1 MMKKQVILITG
12 TPSVGKTSIALAL
25 TEKIDSLY
33 LNLSCLA
40 LSFDLSKGFDI
51 ERKTTIIN
59 EKKMREKIQELIDS
73 TSKTTILVDGHYAA
87 SVVPKEKVTKAFV
100 FRRNPIEL
108 KKLMEK
114 RKFKGNKLWENLE
127 SEILDVCLIET
138 LSELEENKVCELDI
152 SGKTIE
158 EVIHLMISIINNH
171 KQCSIGNVD
180 WLDMLEKNGLLD
192 EYLKK

>member
-1 MMKKQVILITG
+1 MKKQVFLITG

-25 TEKIDSLY
+25 TGKIDSLY

-59 EKKMREKIQELIDS
+59 EKKMREKILELIDS
-73 TSKTTILVDGHYAA
+73 TNKTTILVDGHYAA

-108 KKLMEK
+108 KKLMVK
-114 RKFKGNKLWENLE
+114 RKFEGNKLWENLE

-158 EVIHLMISIINNH
+158 EVIPIIISIINNQ
-171 KQCSIGNVD
+171 KDCTIGNVD
-180 WLDMLEKNGLLD
+180 WLGMLEKNGLLD

>member
-1 MMKKQVILITG
+1 MKKQLFLITG
-12 TPSVGKTSIALAL
+12 TPSVGKTTIALAL
-25 TEKIDSLY
+25 TEIFDALY

-40 LSFDLSKGFDI
+40 VSFDLSEEFDS

-59 EKKMREKIQELIDS
+59 EKKMREKIRDLIG
-73 TSKTTILVDGHYAA
+73 TTNKNTILVDGHYAA

-100 FRRNPIEL
+100 LRRNPIEL
-108 KKLMEK
+108 KKLMKK
-114 RKFKGNKLWENLE
+114 RKFEGSKLWENLE

-138 LSELEENKVCELDI
+138 LSELEKTKVCELDI

-158 EVIHLMISIINNH
+158 AVINLILSIINNNID
-171 KQCSIGNVD
+171 CTFGNVD
-180 WLDMLEKNGLLD
+180 WLDMLEKKGLLD

>member
-1 MMKKQVILITG
+1 MKKQVFLITG

-40 LSFDLSKGFDI
+40 LSFDLSQEFDI
-51 ERKTTIIN
+51 ERKTAIIN
-59 EKKMREKIQELIDS
+59 EKKMREKIHELIDS
-73 TSKTTILVDGHYAA
+73 TSKTTVLVDGHYAA

-114 RKFKGNKLWENLE
+114 RKFEGNKLWENLE

-138 LSELEENKVCELDI
+138 LSELEENKVCELDV

-158 EVIHLMISIINNH
+158 EVIHLILSIINNH
-171 KQCSIGNVD
+171 KHCTFGNVD

>member
-1 MMKKQVILITG
+1 MMKKQVFLITG

-40 LSFDLSKGFDI
+40 LSFDLSKGFDVD
-51 ERKTTIIN
+51 RNTTIIN

-100 FRRNPIEL
+100 LRRNPIEL

-114 RKFKGNKLWENLE
+114 RKFEGNKLWENLE

-158 EVIHLMISIINNH
+158 EVIYLMISIINNH
-171 KQCSIGNVD
+171 IQCSIGNVD